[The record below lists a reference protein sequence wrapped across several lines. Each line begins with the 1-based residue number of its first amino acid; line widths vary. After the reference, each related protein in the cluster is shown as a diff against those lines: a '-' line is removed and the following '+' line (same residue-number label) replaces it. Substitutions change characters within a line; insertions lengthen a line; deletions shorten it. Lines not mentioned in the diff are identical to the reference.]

1 MDETMILM
9 KQKFYES
16 IEKREYKNNRAI
28 LSNVKYLNL
37 ISDVKN
43 MKIKKTRTRD
53 YWLAKHYDLIT
64 INAVETL
71 IYPFNENNPNFKI
84 YVMVDDM
91 FDILN
96 NVHK

>member
-16 IEKREYKNNRAI
+16 IEKREYKNNSAF

-43 MKIKKTRTRD
+43 MNIKK
-53 YWLAKHYDLIT
+53 
-64 INAVETL
+64 NS
-71 IYPFNENNPNFKI
+71 NP
-84 YVMVDDM
+84 
-91 FDILN
+91 
-96 NVHK
+96 